1 VRIVAATDKFR
12 GTATAAEVVA
22 AISAA
27 CWELGHDCVEIP
39 LADGGEGTL
48 EVFGGANRTSKVTG
62 PLGDP
67 VDCEWRLS
75 GGLAVIESARASG
88 LLLAGGAD
96 GNDPIAAST
105 LGVGELLDEAIT
117 RGARRVI
124 VGVGGSATTDGGMG
138 ALSALGGPHRLRGID
153 VRVAC
158 DVRTRFTDAAQV
170 FAPQKGASPAQV
182 EWLTVRLE
190 QLATRYRETYGVD
203 VKKIE
208 GSGAAGGL
216 AGGLAALG
224 AKLEPGFELISDELE
239 VYDQVVG
246 ANLIITGEGRLD
258 RASFDGK
265 VVGGMCEL
273 GTELAI
279 PVAIVAGEI
288 DRTEVVPEVG
298 RAMVSLVERFNA
310 ERAVRETRMCV
321 EEITGELIEFA
332 LRRA

>member
-12 GTATAAEVVA
+12 GTASAHDVVA
-22 AISAA
+22 AIGAA

-48 EVFGGANRTSKVTG
+48 EVFGGPNRTSTVTG
-62 PLGDP
+62 PLGDA
-67 VDCEWRLS
+67 VECDWRLS

-96 GNDPIAAST
+96 SNDPIAAST
-105 LGVGELLDEAIT
+105 LGVGEVLDEAIT

-124 VGVGGSATTDGGMG
+124 IGLGGSATTDGGMG
-138 ALSALGGPHRLRGID
+138 AMSALGGPHRLRGVE
-153 VRVAC
+153 VRAAC
-158 DVRTRFTDAAQV
+158 DVRTRFTDAAIV
-170 FAPQKGASPAQV
+170 FGPQKGASPAQV

-190 QLATRYRETYGVD
+190 QLAERYRKTFGID
-203 VKKIE
+203 VQKLE

-224 AKLEPGFELISDELE
+224 AKLERGFDLISDELD
-239 VYDQVVG
+239 VYDHVVG
-246 ANLIITGEGRLD
+246 ADLIITGEGRLD

-273 GTELAI
+273 GEELGI
-279 PVAIVAGEI
+279 PVAIIAGEI
-288 DRTEVVPEVG
+288 DRGELPPDLA
-298 RAMVSLVERFNA
+298 RAMVSLSERFNT
-310 ERAVRETRMCV
+310 ERARRETRMCIEDV
-321 EEITGELIEFA
+321 TGELIDAA